1 MRFRLMT
8 CGLIGCALGLA
19 LIGGATAQEGAKVDA
34 AAVYKK
40 QCLMCHGAKGD
51 SKLPGMSFADGQ
63 WKHGSS
69 VKEIA
74 TVVRDGVEGTA
85 MLPFKGKLTEP
96 EITAVAEHVREF
108 DPRLKS
114 GGSR

>member
-1 MRFRLMT
+1 MRFRLVT
-8 CGLIGCALGLA
+8 CGLIGGALGLA
-19 LIGGATAQEGAKVDA
+19 LLVGVAAQEGNKVDA

-40 QCLMCHGAKGD
+40 QCSICHGAKGD

-69 VKEIA
+69 AKEVA
-74 TVVRDGVEGTA
+74 ETVRNGVEGTA
-85 MLPFKGKLTEP
+85 MLPFKSKLKEP
-96 EITAVAEHVREF
+96 EIAALAEYVRAF

-114 GGSR
+114 GGR